1 VEKMS
6 MNSNSPMRIAYD
18 LEEISAQLF
27 ARFPVATELFLFGS
41 RRHRTRSERSDV
53 DLLLKHEGYLKA
65 SEVREFIDEVCP
77 ALDVFLVDG
86 FKAVSVVN
94 DSYVESSDFFSLLEV
109 LSAVKVWDREAGKAD
124 ADVDWEMIV
133 RADVVFTK
141 TVLPGILLRPEDLF
155 LDMELVNNTRDYIE
169 KIADQINRSYT
180 TNILDGCA
188 VLCRRLAE
196 ILIIEVYEAKGTSA
210 CIKEN
215 GNYMMLGDLINIIK
229 AEEAFNIGRNAKK
242 ALDQIKHTGDRSAHG
257 RDFTARYSDV
267 NQLRLDLRDVVEAL
281 VRTSGIQRTATH
293 L

>member
-1 VEKMS
+1 MQTNPPVRVVY
-6 MNSNSPMRIAYD
+6 N

-27 ARFPVATELFLFGS
+27 VRFPVAAELFLFGS

-53 DLLLKHEGYLKA
+53 DLLLKHDGHLKA

-94 DSYVESSDFFSLLEV
+94 DSYVESSDFASLLEV
-109 LSAVKVWDREAGKAD
+109 LSGVKVWDREARKAD

-155 LDMELVNNTRDYIE
+155 LDIELVKNTRGYIE

-180 TNILDGCA
+180 ASILDGCA

-196 ILIIEVYEAKGTSA
+196 ILIIEVYESKGTSA

-229 AEEAFNIGRNAKK
+229 AETAFDIGRNAKK
-242 ALDQIKHTGDRSAHG
+242 ALDQIKHIGDRSAHG
-257 RDFTARYSDV
+257 RDFTARHLDMK
-267 NQLRLDLRDVVEAL
+267 QLRLDLRDVVEAL
-281 VRTSGIQRTATH
+281 VRTSGIQSTVAALQH
-293 L
+293 LHG